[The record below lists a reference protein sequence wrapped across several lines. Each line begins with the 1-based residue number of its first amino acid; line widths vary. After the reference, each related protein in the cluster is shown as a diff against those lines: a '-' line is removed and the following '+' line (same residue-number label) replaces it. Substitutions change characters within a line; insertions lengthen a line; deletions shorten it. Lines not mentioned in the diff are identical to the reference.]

1 MDTLLV
7 SQVTPFSPDSESA
20 AVRLRSEHGEIVV
33 FSYPCEVAVG
43 DIVPNLLSCILKEAQ
58 AAYLTDWPDA
68 EQQVRSAER
77 LEKIG
82 PFAYRGCGRVVDQ
95 QEGIIEVLGFRIEF
109 GDVPC
114 DGPIEF
120 ECERIDL

>member
-20 AVRLRSEHGEIVV
+20 AVRLRSERGEIVV
-33 FSYPCEVAVG
+33 FSYPCEVVVG
-43 DIVPNLLSCILKEAQ
+43 DVVPNLLGCILKEAQ

-68 EQQVRSAER
+68 EQQARSAER
-77 LEKIG
+77 LEKVG

-109 GDVPC
+109 SDVPC